1 MIVLRILF
9 LIFFLSFQSI
19 FSGSTERPKNIIILI
34 GDGMGI
40 SYVSAAVLQN
50 QNNPFRK
57 FTSIGLSVTC
67 SADKLITDSA
77 AGATAISTGHR
88 TKNQYVDV
96 DSLGNS
102 LRNIF
107 DEAEKLGLATGIVV
121 TSTVTHATPAAFVS
135 HVISRKEETEIAKQ
149 YLQKDID
156 VVIGGGAKY
165 FLIPDTLNN
174 FQTGLDH
181 LLSKG
186 YQIFRNA
193 DELLY
198 THHRD
203 KFFALIEDD
212 HLKKAEERN
221 YSLADL
227 TVKALEVLSRSQDG
241 FILMIEGSQIDWG
254 GHDNNQSQ
262 LLSELNDFCGAVG
275 TALEFAE
282 QNDKTLVLVTAD
294 HETGGMSINGGKHD
308 GSNLELEF
316 TSKGHTA
323 EMVGVF
329 AKGPGEELFRGIYDN
344 HMIGR
349 KLFYLINSEIE
360 F

>member
-1 MIVLRILF
+1 MTVLRILF
-9 LIFFLSFQSI
+9 LIFFLSFKSV

-50 QNNPFRK
+50 HNNPFRN
-57 FTSIGLSVTC
+57 FTSVGLSITC

-88 TKNQYVDV
+88 TKNQYVGV

-102 LRNIF
+102 LTNIF
-107 DEAEKLGLATGIVV
+107 DEAEKFGLSTGLVV

-135 HVISRKEETEIAKQ
+135 HIISRKEETEIARQFLEKN
-149 YLQKDID
+149 LE

-165 FLIPDTLNN
+165 FLISDSLNN
-174 FQTGLDH
+174 FQTGFDQ
-181 LLSKG
+181 LLNKD

-193 DELLY
+193 NDLFH
-198 THHRD
+198 TTTQN
-203 KFFALIEDD
+203 KFFALIEDE

-227 TVKALEVLSRSQDG
+227 TLKALDVLSRNEDG

-254 GHDNNQSQ
+254 GHDSNQSQ
-262 LLSELNDFCGAVG
+262 LLSELNDFCGAVSIS
-275 TALEFAE
+275 LDFAE
-282 QNDKTLVLVTAD
+282 HNDNTLVLVTAD
-294 HETGGMSINGGKHD
+294 HETGGMSINSGKHD
-308 GSNLELEF
+308 GSDLELKF
-316 TSKGHTA
+316 TSKGHSA

-329 AKGPGEELFRGIYDN
+329 AKGPGEELFRGVYDN
-344 HMIGR
+344 YMIGR